1 MNFVERINSS
11 CKRTAQIHILQVN
24 LGKKCNL
31 TCTHCHVNAGPSR
44 KEIMTKETIED
55 VLAAL
60 KKFHFKVLDITGGE
74 PAMHPYLKYLIE
86 QGRNYVD
93 TIIVRTNLVILKEEG
108 YEDYIDFYMKN
119 KVQLVASLPC
129 YTKENTDTMRG
140 EGAFSACIAVIKE
153 LNEAGYGVDK
163 SLELNLVY
171 NPGGAFLPGCQADLE
186 KDYKRILGES
196 YGLKFNHLLT
206 ITNIPIGRFAQ
217 ELKAKSLMEEYV
229 KLLEENYNEEA
240 ARNIMCRS
248 QISVGYDGKLYDC
261 DFNQMLN
268 LCANGPAT
276 LKELLDEETLDRE
289 IVFANHCYGC
299 TAGAGSSCGGAIV

>member
-11 CKRTAQIHILQVN
+11 CKRTTQIHTLQVN
-24 LGKKCNL
+24 LGKQCNL
-31 TCTHCHVNAGPSR
+31 TCTHCHVNAGPN
-44 KEIMTKETIED
+44 KTEIMKKETIDD
-55 VLAAL
+55 VLASL

-74 PAMHPYLKYLIE
+74 PTIHSYLKYLIE
-86 QGRNYVD
+86 HGKNYVN

-108 YEDYIDFYMKN
+108 YEDYIDFYVKN

-129 YTKENTDTMRG
+129 YTKENTDTRRG
-140 EGAFSACIAVIKE
+140 EGTFSACIAVIKK
-153 LNEAGYGVDK
+153 LNEAGYGVDE

-171 NPGGAFLPGCQADLE
+171 NPGGPFLPACQGDLE
-186 KDYKRILGES
+186 KDYKKILGEI
-196 YGLKFNHLLT
+196 YGLKFNHLFT
-206 ITNIPIGRFAQ
+206 ITNIPAGRFAQ
-217 ELKAKSLMEEYV
+217 DLKAKNLMEEYV

-240 ARNIMCRS
+240 AKNIMCRN

-268 LCANGPAT
+268 LPANGPAT
-276 LKELLDEETLDRE
+276 LQDLLDEEALDRE

-299 TAGAGSSCGGAIV
+299 TAGSGSSCGGAIV